1 MARNSTQENTRQIF
15 ASVRED
21 LYLAA
26 KARAAEL
33 RIPLREF
40 VEMALDLTL
49 SGRVVSEAEE
59 RKEPSVWDDEYLGM
73 QAEQPVGSP
82 VELTK
87 EEAKRVTMAAFGAR
101 PVDGAPSVEE
111 PPSDGAP
118 PAEGPPS
125 DGAPPT
131 EEPPLVEG
139 VG

>member
-1 MARNSTQENTRQIF
+1 MARKNVEENTRQIF

-40 VEMALDLTL
+40 VELALDLTL
-49 SGRVVSEAEE
+49 SGQVVSEAEE

-87 EEAKRVTMAAFGAR
+87 EEAKRVAMATFGAS
-101 PVDGAPSVEE
+101 PSDGAPSV
-111 PPSDGAP
+111 
-118 PAEGPPS
+118 EGPPS
-125 DGAPPT
+125 DGAPSA

>member
-1 MARNSTQENTRQIF
+1 MARKNVEENTRQIF

-40 VEMALDLTL
+40 VELALDLTL
-49 SGRVVSEAEE
+49 SGQVVSEAEE

-87 EEAKRVTMAAFGAR
+87 EEAKRVAMAAFGAS
-101 PVDGAPSVEE
+101 PSDGAPSV
-111 PPSDGAP
+111 A
-118 PAEGPPS
+118 GPPS
-125 DGAPPT
+125 DGAPSA
-131 EEPPLVEG
+131 EEPPIVEG

>member
-40 VEMALDLTL
+40 VELALDLTL
-49 SGRVVSEAEE
+49 SGQVVSEAEE

-87 EEAKRVTMAAFGAR
+87 EEAKRVAMAAFGAS
-101 PVDGAPSVEE
+101 PSAAAPSVER
-111 PPSDGAP
+111 PPSAVAP
-118 PAEGPPS
+118 SAEGPPS
-125 DGAPPT
+125 TAAHSA

>member
-1 MARNSTQENTRQIF
+1 MARKNSQENTRQIF

-40 VEMALDLTL
+40 VELALDLTL
-49 SGRVVSEAEE
+49 SGQVVSEAEE

-87 EEAKRVTMAAFGAR
+87 EEAKRVAMAAFGAS
-101 PVDGAPSVEE
+101 PSDGAPSVERSPSAAAPSVE
-111 PPSDGAP
+111 RPPSAAAP
-118 PAEGPPS
+118 SA
-125 DGAPPT
+125 

>member
-1 MARNSTQENTRQIF
+1 MARKNVEENTRQIF

-40 VEMALDLTL
+40 VELALDLTL
-49 SGRVVSEAEE
+49 SGQVVSEAEE

-87 EEAKRVTMAAFGAR
+87 EEAKRVAMAAFGAS
-101 PVDGAPSVEE
+101 PSDGAPSV
-111 PPSDGAP
+111 
-118 PAEGPPS
+118 EGPPS
-125 DGAPPT
+125 DGAPSA

>member
-1 MARNSTQENTRQIF
+1 MARKNVEENTRQIF

-40 VEMALDLTL
+40 VELALDLTL
-49 SGRVVSEAEE
+49 SGQLVSEAEE

-87 EEAKRVTMAAFGAR
+87 EEAKRVAMAAFGAS
-101 PVDGAPSVEE
+101 PSDDAPSVEGS
-111 PPSDGAP
+111 PSDGAP
-118 PAEGPPS
+118 SA
-125 DGAPPT
+125 

>member
-1 MARNSTQENTRQIF
+1 MARKNVEENTRQIF

-40 VEMALDLTL
+40 VELALDLTL
-49 SGRVVSEAEE
+49 SGQMVSEAEE

-87 EEAKRVTMAAFGAR
+87 EEAKRVAMAAFGAS
-101 PVDGAPSVEE
+101 PSDDAPSVEGSPSDGAPSVEG
-111 PPSDGAP
+111 PTSDGAP
-118 PAEGPPS
+118 SA
-125 DGAPPT
+125 

>member
-40 VEMALDLTL
+40 VELALDLTL

-101 PVDGAPSVEE
+101 PVRRRTLGGRASVRR
-111 PPSDGAP
+111 PHPRWRGL
-118 PAEGPPS
+118 
-125 DGAPPT
+125 
-131 EEPPLVEG
+131 PPLPHHRRRSLPSLRE
-139 VG
+139 

>member
-1 MARNSTQENTRQIF
+1 MARKNVEENTRQIF

-40 VEMALDLTL
+40 VELALDLTL
-49 SGRVVSEAEE
+49 SGQVVSEAEE

-87 EEAKRVTMAAFGAR
+87 EEAKRVAMAAFGA
-101 PVDGAPSVEE
+101 S
-111 PPSDGAP
+111 PSDGGP
-118 PAEGPPS
+118 SVEGPPS
-125 DGAPPT
+125 DGAPSA

>member
-1 MARNSTQENTRQIF
+1 MARKNVEENTRQIF

-40 VEMALDLTL
+40 VELALDLTL
-49 SGRVVSEAEE
+49 SGQVVSEAEE
-59 RKEPSVWDDEYLGM
+59 RNEPSVWDDEYLGM

-87 EEAKRVTMAAFGAR
+87 EEAKRVAMAAFGAS
-101 PVDGAPSVEE
+101 PTDDAPLVEAPLSDGAPS
-111 PPSDGAP
+111 A
-118 PAEGPPS
+118 
-125 DGAPPT
+125 
-131 EEPPLVEG
+131 EEPPLVEEIG
-139 VG
+139 

>member
-1 MARNSTQENTRQIF
+1 MARKNFEENTRQIF

-40 VEMALDLTL
+40 VELALDLTL
-49 SGRVVSEAEE
+49 SGQVVSEAEE

-87 EEAKRVTMAAFGAR
+87 EEAKRVAMDAFGA
-101 PVDGAPSVEE
+101 S
-111 PPSDGAP
+111 PSDGAP
-118 PAEGPPS
+118 SAQ
-125 DGAPPT
+125 
-131 EEPPLVEG
+131 EPPLVEG

>member
-40 VEMALDLTL
+40 VELALDLTL
-49 SGRVVSEAEE
+49 SGQVVSEAEE

-87 EEAKRVTMAAFGAR
+87 EEAKRVAMAAFGA
-101 PVDGAPSVEE
+101 S
-111 PPSDGAP
+111 PSDCRTLGGEASLRCRTLGGGASLHCRTL
-118 PAEGPPS
+118 GG
-125 DGAPPT
+125 GASPR
-131 EEPPLVEG
+131 
-139 VG
+139 

>member
-1 MARNSTQENTRQIF
+1 MARKNVEENTRQIF

-40 VEMALDLTL
+40 VELALDLTL
-49 SGRVVSEAEE
+49 SGKVVSEAEE

-87 EEAKRVTMAAFGAR
+87 EEAKRVAMAAFGAS
-101 PVDGAPSVEE
+101 PSDGAPSVKG
-111 PPSDGAP
+111 PPSAAAP
-118 PAEGPPS
+118 SAEGPPS
-125 DGAPPT
+125 TAAPSAG
-131 EEPPLVEG
+131 EPPLVEG

>member
-1 MARNSTQENTRQIF
+1 MARKNVEENTRQIF

-40 VEMALDLTL
+40 VELALDLTL
-49 SGRVVSEAEE
+49 SGQVVAEAEE

-87 EEAKRVTMAAFGAR
+87 EEAKRVAMAAFGAS
-101 PVDGAPSVEE
+101 PAIAAPSVEE

-118 PAEGPPS
+118 PAE
-125 DGAPPT
+125 
-131 EEPPLVEG
+131 EPPLVEG

>member
-1 MARNSTQENTRQIF
+1 MARKNVEENTRQIF

-40 VEMALDLTL
+40 VELALDLTL
-49 SGRVVSEAEE
+49 SGQVVSEAEE

-87 EEAKRVTMAAFGAR
+87 EEAKRVAMAAFGAS
-101 PVDGAPSVEE
+101 PSDDAPSVEGSPSDGAPSVEG
-111 PPSDGAP
+111 PTSDGAP
-118 PAEGPPS
+118 SA
-125 DGAPPT
+125 

>member
-1 MARNSTQENTRQIF
+1 MARKNVEENTRQIF

-40 VEMALDLTL
+40 VELALDLTL
-49 SGRVVSEAEE
+49 SGQMVSEAEE

-87 EEAKRVTMAAFGAR
+87 EEAKRVAMAAFGAS
-101 PVDGAPSVEE
+101 PSDDAPSVEGS
-111 PPSDGAP
+111 PSDGAP
-118 PAEGPPS
+118 SA
-125 DGAPPT
+125 

>member
-1 MARNSTQENTRQIF
+1 MARKNVEENTRQIF

-40 VEMALDLTL
+40 VELALDLTL
-49 SGRVVSEAEE
+49 SGQVVSEAEE

-87 EEAKRVTMAAFGAR
+87 EEAKRVAMAAFGAS
-101 PVDGAPSVEE
+101 PSDDAPSVEGS
-111 PPSDGAP
+111 PSDGAP
-118 PAEGPPS
+118 SA
-125 DGAPPT
+125 

>member
-1 MARNSTQENTRQIF
+1 MARKNVEENTRQIF

-40 VEMALDLTL
+40 VELALDLTL
-49 SGRVVSEAEE
+49 SGQVVSEAEE

-87 EEAKRVTMAAFGAR
+87 EEAKRVAMAAFGA
-101 PVDGAPSVEE
+101 S
-111 PPSDGAP
+111 PSDGAP
-118 PAEGPPS
+118 SLEGPPS
-125 DGAPPT
+125 DGALSA

>member
-1 MARNSTQENTRQIF
+1 MARKNVEENTRQIF

-40 VEMALDLTL
+40 VELALDLTL
-49 SGRVVSEAEE
+49 SGQVVSEAEE

-87 EEAKRVTMAAFGAR
+87 EEAKRVAMDAFGAS
-101 PVDGAPSVEE
+101 PSDGAPSV
-111 PPSDGAP
+111 
-118 PAEGPPS
+118 EGPPS
-125 DGAPPT
+125 DGAPSAQ
-131 EEPPLVEG
+131 EPPLVEG

>member
-1 MARNSTQENTRQIF
+1 MARKNVEENTRQIF

-40 VEMALDLTL
+40 VELALDLTL
-49 SGRVVSEAEE
+49 SGQVVSEAEE

-87 EEAKRVTMAAFGAR
+87 EEAKRVAMAAFGAS
-101 PVDGAPSVEE
+101 PSDDAPSV
-111 PPSDGAP
+111 
-118 PAEGPPS
+118 EGPPS
-125 DGAPPT
+125 DGAPSA